1 MKSFLISLIF
11 SVNWLMKSFILWS
24 QNIQILKMKYKCLQ
38 GTNFL
43 LFFKFVNIE
52 TKSRHVQLKINP
64 IVTSNV
70 TNMISLWDSIEYIH
84 PYAGFGTSCTY
95 KIIAIKFF
103 PNNHV
108 LSWSFPSGT
117 WCTIFL
123 SYLEM
128 GMSFVHL
135 DSHHDCQQG

>member
-1 MKSFLISLIF
+1 
-11 SVNWLMKSFILWS
+11 
-24 QNIQILKMKYKCLQ
+24 MKYKCLQ

-70 TNMISLWDSIEYIH
+70 THMISLWDSIEYTH
-84 PYAGFGTSCTY
+84 PYARFGTSCTY

-108 LSWSFPSGT
+108 LSWSFPGGA
-117 WCTIFL
+117 WCTIFFVLFGNGNVICASRFPPWL
-123 SYLEM
+123 STRVNETNILQECRLHVNESNI
-128 GMSFVHL
+128 GEN
-135 DSHHDCQQG
+135 